1 MSVLEI
7 LIFADMV
14 GSQLGIR
21 LPTNLLFQ
29 FLFEYRHV
37 QYTDAGLIQSQK
49 NKTKSKQQQKQQQK
63 QPTNPQTIN
72 QKKKKTTK
80 NQKQE
85 LPK

>member
-49 NKTKSKQQQKQQQK
+49 NKTKSKQQQQQK
-63 QPTNPQTIN
+63 QPTNPQTI
-72 QKKKKTTK
+72 KKKKNTK
-80 NQKQE
+80 NQTQNNG
-85 LPK
+85 